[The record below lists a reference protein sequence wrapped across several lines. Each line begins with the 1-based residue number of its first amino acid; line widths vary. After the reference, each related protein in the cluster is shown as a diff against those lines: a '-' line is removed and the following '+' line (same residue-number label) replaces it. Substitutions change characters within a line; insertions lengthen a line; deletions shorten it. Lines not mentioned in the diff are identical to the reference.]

1 MKGAGGCF
9 PTRTK
14 TLRCRAVTQLD
25 QGSQWV
31 SDTGRPPPR
40 THCAFRDTAA
50 TEPLHK
56 PSGKVPG
63 VWAPCW
69 GLLDPSGPTLPGRV
83 GGEGAPAALGL
94 SLASPRVTSRK
105 GINHPVPQFPCRSF
119 IQQICE
125 EALPWARLRAAG
137 MSQAS
142 LCPPSS
148 PLLRERA
155 SLSRTP
161 PADPSSPPTP
171 GDCPFPQAAH
181 EQGTQL
187 SPVRD
192 SGSPAR

>member
-14 TLRCRAVTQLD
+14 TLRCRVVTQLD

-31 SDTGRPPPR
+31 SDTGRPPSQ

-69 GLLDPSGPTLPGRV
+69 GLLDPSGPAHPWRA
-83 GGEGAPAALGL
+83 GGAGALAALGL

-105 GINHPVPQFPCRSF
+105 GINYRVPQFPHRSF

-137 MSQAS
+137 MSQAC

-148 PLLRERA
+148 LLLRERA
-155 SLSRTP
+155 SLSRTL
-161 PADPSSPPTP
+161 PADPSSPGHPWR
-171 GDCPFPQAAH
+171 
-181 EQGTQL
+181 L
-187 SPVRD
+187 PVS
-192 SGSPAR
+192 SGGP